1 MRAEAAAPDDSSF
14 AAALRRLL
22 AKGAD
27 DPAFTA
33 LALTLPGETDL
44 AREMGENVD
53 PDILFKARAGLRRA
67 LGEALKP
74 ALEQCHASSADVG
87 RYSPDAASAGR
98 RALRNASLDLIA
110 AGDAPLGTSLAQAQF
125 ETAGNMTDRLAALST
140 LALIGGDARE
150 QAFERFYQDFAG
162 DALVVDKWF
171 SLQACIPEEAT
182 TKRVLALM
190 THRDFSL
197 ANPNRARA
205 LIGAFA
211 SGNPTRFHAPDG
223 SGYDILTNVVLD
235 LDPRNPQV
243 AARLLSSLRSWR
255 TLEPGRRAL
264 AEAALKR
271 VLAAPNLS
279 RDVNDIAT
287 RALA

>member
-67 LGEALKP
+67 LGEALRP
-74 ALEQCHASSADVG
+74 ALEQCHASSADIG
-87 RYSPDAASAGR
+87 RYTPDAASAGR

-150 QAFERFYQDFAG
+150 KAFERFYQDFAG

-182 TKRVLALM
+182 TNRVLALM

-235 LDPRNPQV
+235 LDPKNPQV

-255 TLEPGRRAL
+255 MLEPGRRAL

>member
-1 MRAEAAAPDDSSF
+1 
-14 AAALRRLL
+14 
-22 AKGAD
+22 
-27 DPAFTA
+27 
-33 LALTLPGETDL
+33 
-44 AREMGENVD
+44 
-53 PDILFKARAGLRRA
+53 
-67 LGEALKP
+67 
-74 ALEQCHASSADVG
+74 
-87 RYSPDAASAGR
+87 
-98 RALRNASLDLIA
+98 
-110 AGDAPLGTSLAQAQF
+110 
-125 ETAGNMTDRLAALST
+125 
-140 LALIGGDARE
+140 
-150 QAFERFYQDFAG
+150 
-162 DALVVDKWF
+162 
-171 SLQACIPEEAT
+171 
-182 TKRVLALM
+182 M

-235 LDPRNPQV
+235 LDPKNPQV

-255 TLEPGRRAL
+255 MLEPGRRAL

>member
-1 MRAEAAAPDDSSF
+1 MV
-14 AAALRRLL
+14 L
-22 AKGAD
+22 A
-27 DPAFTA
+27 
-33 LALTLPGETDL
+33 
-44 AREMGENVD
+44 
-53 PDILFKARAGLRRA
+53 
-67 LGEALKP
+67 
-74 ALEQCHASSADVG
+74 
-87 RYSPDAASAGR
+87 AGR
-98 RALRNASLDLIA
+98 
-110 AGDAPLGTSLAQAQF
+110 
-125 ETAGNMTDRLAALST
+125 
-140 LALIGGDARE
+140 
-150 QAFERFYQDFAG
+150 
-162 DALVVDKWF
+162 
-171 SLQACIPEEAT
+171 IPEEAT

-235 LDPRNPQV
+235 LDPKNPQV